1 MNRRSGPGR
10 LTSDEPAIEIRD
22 LDFRYPDGTT
32 ALLGVSMTV
41 HHGESVA
48 LLGGN
53 GAGKTT
59 LALHLNGL
67 LTPLPD
73 RLRVVGLDVADGSNL
88 AELRRRLQVVF
99 ANPDDQLF
107 MPTVREDVAF
117 GPRNLGLGRNDVA
130 DRVKGVLAAVGA
142 AHLIDR
148 PPHRLST
155 GEKRRVA
162 LATSL
167 AMDPDLL
174 VLDEPSAG
182 LDPGGRRQLVELL
195 RPLAQTRLIITHDL
209 ALAAAL
215 CPRSVVMEDGRIVA
229 DMATE
234 TLLSDGELL
243 EHHDLAP
250 GLGEPSTATGTRL
263 GQQPVSHRD
272 PGHYDRE
279 PPLSAE
285 RAARQGE

>member
-1 MNRRSGPGR
+1 MNRRGGQGR
-10 LTSDEPAIEIRD
+10 HTPDGPAIEVRD
-22 LDFRYPDGTT
+22 LDFRYPDGTA

-67 LTPLPD
+67 LTPLPG
-73 RLRVVGLDVADGSNL
+73 RLRVVGLDVADNSNL
-88 AELRRRLQVVF
+88 TELRRRLQIVF

-117 GPRNLGLGRNDVA
+117 GPRNLGLDHHDVT
-130 DRVKGVLAAVGA
+130 DRVTEVLAAVGA

-182 LDPGGRRQLVELL
+182 LDPRGRRQLVELL

-209 ALAAAL
+209 TLAAAL
-215 CPRSVVMEDGRIVA
+215 CPRSVVMADGRIVA

-234 TLLSDGELL
+234 TLLSDGDLL
-243 EHHDLAP
+243 QHHDLAP
-250 GLGEPSTATGTRL
+250 GLGESSTPSGLVTLDG
-263 GQQPVSHRD
+263 D
-272 PGHYDRE
+272 
-279 PPLSAE
+279 
-285 RAARQGE
+285 